1 MSPRASA
8 VDPARLARWCVE
20 HLGSPPEDEIFRSG
34 YLSAVIGLRLADH
47 REVVVKVRPDSP
59 RIAACVEVQRGL
71 FNAGFPCPQ
80 PLTGAAPFGDG
91 VATAEA
97 YVPGGAVLPSPD
109 HAARAFAEAFARL
122 IRLAPRPA
130 EVSTLA
136 PAPSWA
142 AWNHAEDGFW
152 PRPEDPDVNLN
163 EVAGPEW
170 IDDAG
175 RRARDR
181 LRAGESEAVIGHCD
195 WLAGNVRWDGDALL
209 VVHDW
214 DSATADSEAVLAG
227 FAAALFSTVSAE
239 SLATVEDTER
249 FLVAY
254 CRARGREF
262 SAEELERSWAAGVW
276 TRAYDAKYQHAA
288 GQPITSLSE
297 NEARERLRRTGTGS
311 RRPTSPS

>member
-1 MSPRASA
+1 M
-8 VDPARLARWCVE
+8 E
-20 HLGSPPEDEIFRSG
+20 HLGSPPADEIFRSG
-34 YLSAVIGLRLADH
+34 YLSAVIGLRLADD

-59 RIAACVEVQRGL
+59 RIAACVEVQRRVFL
-71 FNAGFPCPQ
+71 AGYPCPR
-80 PLTGAAPFGDG
+80 PLTGAARFGDD

-97 YVPGGAVLPSPD
+97 YVPGGAMLPRSD

-130 EVSTLA
+130 EVSTLD

-142 AWNHAEDGFW
+142 AWNHAGDGLW
-152 PRPEDPDVNLN
+152 PCPEDLDVNLN

-181 LRAGESEAVIGHCD
+181 LQTSESEAVIGHGD
-195 WLAGNVRWDGDALL
+195 WLAGNLRWSGDALL

-214 DSATADSEAVLAG
+214 DSMTSDSEAVLVG
-227 FAAALFSTVSAE
+227 FAAALYSTISADE
-239 SLATVEDTER
+239 LATVEDTER
-249 FLVAY
+249 FVVAY
-254 CRARGREF
+254 CHARGREF
-262 SAEELERSWAAGVW
+262 TASELEQSWAAGVW
-276 TRAYDAKYQHAA
+276 TRAYDAKVQHTA

-297 NEARERLRRTGTGS
+297 NGARERLRRAGTGS
-311 RRPTSPS
+311 RWP